1 MKLTVL
7 IDNNT
12 LIDRYFLA
20 EPGVS
25 YLIETGGRK
34 ILFDLGYSDAFITN
48 ARKLALDLLD
58 LDFVVLSHGHIDHT
72 GGLEPLLRL
81 YLEGMIEDLPLKK
94 PGLIAHPLTFF
105 SRRIGSLP
113 QIGSFLSEDK
123 LSGFFD
129 IRLSKEPVE
138 LTDRLIFLGE
148 IEREND
154 FEAQQPLGKI
164 RENGVEKDDFL
175 LDDSALAYRSASGL
189 VIITGCS
196 HAGICNIVEHARRVC
211 QEERVVDIIGGF
223 HLLDPPPLQ
232 LRETVSYLKSLD
244 LAAIHAC
251 HCTDLNSKLA
261 LAGAAEIT
269 VVNRTEDHAAELAEL
284 IGGNLDTP
292 CSAVVWDG
300 EYSVPPETDVLIHAT
315 SIVQDD
321 PRRTASLEPDSLSPQ
336 MTVVDATIDPPGT
349 WLLDEARRRGCT
361 TIDGVEVFVRQAAI
375 NFQRWTGVDP
385 EQTVLREAVEEFLE
399 L

>member
-25 YLIETGGRK
+25 YLLETGGRK

-94 PGLIAHPLTFF
+94 PELIAHPLTFF
-105 SRRIGSLP
+105 SRSIGRLN
-113 QIGSFLSEDK
+113 QIGSFLSEEK
-123 LSGFFD
+123 ISAFFD

-148 IEREND
+148 IERKND
-154 FEAQQPLGKI
+154 FEGQHPLGKI
-164 RENGVEKDDFL
+164 RVNGVERDDFI
-175 LDDSALAYRSASGL
+175 LDDSALAYRSDAGL

-196 HAGICNIVEHARRVC
+196 HAGICNIVEQARRVC
-211 QEERVVDIIGGF
+211 GEERVVDIIGGF

-232 LRETVSYLKSLD
+232 LRKTVSYLKSLD

-251 HCTDLNSKLA
+251 HCTDLDSKLA
-261 LAGAAEIT
+261 LAAAADLKEVGVGLT
-269 VVNRTEDHAAELAEL
+269 
-284 IGGNLDTP
+284 LD
-292 CSAVVWDG
+292 
-300 EYSVPPETDVLIHAT
+300 Y
-315 SIVQDD
+315 
-321 PRRTASLEPDSLSPQ
+321 
-336 MTVVDATIDPPGT
+336 
-349 WLLDEARRRGCT
+349 
-361 TIDGVEVFVRQAAI
+361 
-375 NFQRWTGVDP
+375 
-385 EQTVLREAVEEFLE
+385 
-399 L
+399 